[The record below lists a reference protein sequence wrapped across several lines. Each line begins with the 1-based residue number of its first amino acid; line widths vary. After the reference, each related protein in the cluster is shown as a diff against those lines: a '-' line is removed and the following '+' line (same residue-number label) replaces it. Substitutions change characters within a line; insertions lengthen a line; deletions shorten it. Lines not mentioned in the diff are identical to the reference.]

1 MKTNK
6 NKTKFNSLDEEI
18 IKNDDEKQIEKKC
31 VRFENSEVIKMDVN
45 EIVNNESE
53 DEIESDEDQ
62 DQAPNFSDMA
72 LDDRI
77 LMAILNL
84 GWLEPT
90 PIQETAIPLI
100 LEGKDVLAKARTGSG
115 KTGAYAIPLLN
126 KVLSLKKI
134 KSSNQSISALVLTPS
149 RELCSQAF
157 KNLQELMAYCQR
169 EISIIDLSS
178 NKMNFQSQNQAL
190 LSKPDIIVSTPTQ
203 IINHLNDQK
212 QVYSQEIKSS
222 LELLVI
228 DEADLLLSFG
238 YEDEIK
244 KLVK

>member
-6 NKTKFNSLDEEI
+6 NKTKFNSLNEEI

>member
-6 NKTKFNSLDEEI
+6 NKTKFNSLNEEI
-18 IKNDDEKQIEKKC
+18 IKNDDEKQKEKKC